1 MAEKQ
6 VRVGIKVAQMTGLY
20 DDAREAWLEADRLGF
35 DTGWLHDHL
44 LNQNDHSQ
52 PEEEGWTILAALLA
66 LSKQIKGGLLV
77 TSNTFRYPSVLAKMA
92 TTIDR
97 ISNGRC
103 LVGLGA
109 GWMEAEHEQYGI
121 TLPPLRDRV
130 RMLDEACQVM
140 IALWTQERASF
151 NGEYYTLKDAYHE
164 PKPIQAPHP
173 PLVIGAKGEKVT
185 LRTTAKYAAEWN
197 YSGGTP
203 EEFAHKSKVL
213 DEHCQSIGRDP
224 STIERSTQFRAGPS
238 AKELID
244 LSKQYIEKGATHLIY
259 TCPQPYSAEGARWI
273 WNEVV
278 LPLRG

>member
-1 MAEKQ
+1 
-6 VRVGIKVAQMTGLY
+6 VRFGIKVAQMTGTY
-20 DDAREAWLEADRLGF
+20 DGIQDAWLEADRLGF

-44 LNQNDHSQ
+44 LNQNDLSA

-66 LSKQIKGGLLV
+66 LTKQIKGGLLV

-121 TLPPLRDRV
+121 PLPPLKDRV

-140 IALWTQERASF
+140 IGLWTQERTSF
-151 NGEYYTLKDAYHE
+151 EGKYYTIKDAYHE
-164 PKPIQAPHP
+164 PKAVQKPHP
-173 PLVIGAKGEKVT
+173 PLVIGAKGERVT

-203 EEFAHKSKVL
+203 EEFSHKSKVL
-213 DEHCQSIGRDP
+213 DDHCRDIGRDP

-238 AKELID
+238 AAELLD
-244 LSKQYIEKGATHLIY
+244 LSREYISRGATHLIY
-259 TCPQPYSAEGARWI
+259 TCPQPYSAEGARWL

-278 LPLRG
+278 TPLRG

>member
-1 MAEKQ
+1 VAEKTL
-6 VRVGIKVAQMTGLY
+6 RVGIKVAQMTGLY
-20 DDAREAWLEADRLGF
+20 DDAKEAWLEADRLGF

-44 LNQNDHSQ
+44 LNQNDLSA
-52 PEEEGWTILAALLA
+52 PEEEGWSILATLLA
-66 LSKQIKGGLLV
+66 LSKNIRGGLLV
-77 TSNTFRYPSVLAKMA
+77 TSNTFRHPSLLAKIA

-97 ISNGRC
+97 ISGGRVE
-103 LVGLGA
+103 VGLGA

-130 RMLDEACQVM
+130 RALDEACQ
-140 IALWTQERASF
+140 ILISLWTQERTTF
-151 NGEYYTLKDAYHE
+151 NGEYYTLKEAYHE
-164 PKPIQAPHP
+164 PKAIQKPHP

-203 EEFAHKSKVL
+203 EEFAHKSAVL
-213 DEHCQSIGRDP
+213 DEHCRAIGRDP
-224 STIERSTQFRAGPS
+224 
-238 AKELID
+238 ELID
-244 LSKQYIEKGATHLIY
+244 LSEQYIEKGATHLIY
-259 TCPQPYSAEGARWI
+259 TCPQPYSAEGARWL

>member
-20 DDAREAWLEADRLGF
+20 DDAKEAWLEADRLGF

-44 LNQNDHSQ
+44 LNQNDYSA

-66 LSKQIKGGLLV
+66 LTKQIKGGLLV
-77 TSNTFRYPSVLAKMA
+77 TSNTFRYPGVLAKMA

-109 GWMEAEHEQYGI
+109 GWMDAEHEQYGI

-130 RMLDEACQVM
+130 RALDEACQ
-140 IALWTQERASF
+140 ILISLWTQERTTF
-151 NGEYYTLKDAYHE
+151 NGEYYTLKEAYHE
-164 PKPIQAPHP
+164 PKAIQRPHP

-203 EEFAHKSKVL
+203 EEFSHKSKVL
-213 DEHCQSIGRDP
+213 DEHCAAIGRDP

-238 AKELID
+238 AAELIE
-244 LSKQYIEKGATHLIY
+244 LSKEYISRGATHLIY

-278 LPLRG
+278 TPLRG